1 MPPVSES
8 VHLCRFLRW
17 KSVTHGASED
27 PIDLLRSLHR
37 QAVPFSCLL
46 TCQSWGPDD
55 EPASAGGCTD
65 PSRECFEPTELP
77 AALAS
82 EIARDPVGDG

>member
-1 MPPVSES
+1 MAES

-17 KSVTHGASED
+17 KSVSHGEGSE
-27 PIDLLRSLHR
+27 PIDLLRSLQR

-65 PSRECFEPTELP
+65 PSRGCFDPADLP
-77 AALAS
+77 DELAS
-82 EIARDPVGDG
+82 ELARDPFGDA